1 MRGIDSAAEAVL
13 RYRRPDPSCWETV
26 VEAVCEGSPS
36 RDASTALVQ
45 AGRAVAGQADRIA
58 GSLAELLRFSVP
70 TSGHTV
76 QVHAFALAGLG
87 DVRALPALPHPPC
100 PRWSGSW
107 RRPTPTTP
115 CASSAGSGPP
125 RPARRTGWPRTR
137 PDVIPARPATTRG
150 APPGRTG
157 RSPGTRP
164 SPSTCAARPR
174 SASGRSAPLLRGILA
189 AEKRL
194 GQPLAGRRILADGLY
209 VRTLAEALARIAP

>member
-36 RDASTALVQ
+36 RDASAALVQ
-45 AGRAVAGQADRIA
+45 AGHAVAGQADRIA

-76 QVHAFALAGLG
+76 QVHAFALAGPG

-115 CASSAGSGPP
+115 CASSAGRDPC
-125 RPARRTGWPRTR
+125 
-137 PDVIPARPATTRG
+137 
-150 APPGRTG
+150 TG
-157 RSPGTRP
+157 RNHPRR
-164 SPSTCAARPR
+164 AAWAHWKVTGDPALALDVCGAAPC

-209 VRTLAEALARIAP
+209 VRALAEALARIDP